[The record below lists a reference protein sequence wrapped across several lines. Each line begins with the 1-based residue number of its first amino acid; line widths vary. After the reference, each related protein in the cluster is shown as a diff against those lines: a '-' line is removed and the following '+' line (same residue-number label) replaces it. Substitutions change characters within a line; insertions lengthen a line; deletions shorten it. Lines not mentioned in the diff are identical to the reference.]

1 MAMDRIWR
9 WALLSLALPAAFW
22 PRWAAAEPYLALR
35 QGLAC
40 SVCHVNP
47 TGGGLRSAYG
57 VAFAQRVLPAHGL
70 SAGVP
75 EWTGGFGDF
84 LRLGGDLRESWSRT
98 EVPHQPAQQAWALD
112 QLRLYAD
119 LAMIP
124 HRLAISVDESL
135 APGNAHA
142 QEAYLRYTDPDA
154 SWYAK
159 AGQFYLPFG
168 WRLQDNTAFVREVS
182 GIGMTTPDQGIELGF
197 ERPGWSAQIA
207 FTNGAANAGTG
218 SGHQWTGQ
226 AVALVPPGRIGVAMA
241 GTQAAAGNRRVAG
254 VFGGL
259 VTGPLVWLGEVD
271 AVQDDGFPEG
281 RRKLLASL
289 AEVDWG
295 IARGHNLK
303 LSYEF
308 YDPDRQVAQDQQARA
323 SLVYEFTP
331 LPFVQIRAGLRRYD
345 GIPQNDLQNRKLMFI
360 EIHGFL

>member
-1 MAMDRIWR
+1 MHRIGR
-9 WALLSLALPAAFW
+9 WALFTVALLAASW

-35 QGLAC
+35 QGLDC

-57 VAFAQRVLPAHGL
+57 VAFAQHVLPAHGL
-70 SAGVP
+70 PEGVP

-84 LRLGGDLRESWSRT
+84 LRVGGDLRESWSRT
-98 EVPHQPAQQAWALD
+98 EVPNQPTQQAWALD

-119 LAMIP
+119 LAVIP
-124 HRLAISVDESL
+124 RRLEISVDELL

-142 QEAYLRYTDPDA
+142 QEAYLRYTDADA
-154 SWYAK
+154 SWYTK
-159 AGQFYLPFG
+159 VGQFYLPFG

-182 GIGMTTPDQGIELGF
+182 GISMTTPDQGIEIGF
-197 ERPGWSAQIA
+197 ERPGLSAQFD
-207 FTNGAANAGTG
+207 FTNGAANSGAG
-218 SGHQWTGQ
+218 SGHQLTGQ
-226 AVALVPPGRIGVAMA
+226 AVWLLPLGRIGVAA
-241 GTQAAAGNRRVAG
+241 ASTQSAAGNRRVAG

-259 VTGPLVWLGEVD
+259 RTGPLVWLGEVD

-281 RRKLLASL
+281 RRNLLASL

-303 LSYEF
+303 LTYEF
-308 YDPDRQVAQDQQARA
+308 YDPDRHVANDQQARA